1 MYREF
6 IRGHV
11 PPHERNDGYVPGRV
25 LDIRARGMIIY
36 MDDSCHVETVV
47 LLARQKLDLP
57 SGKIHINA
65 E

>member
-1 MYREF
+1 MFFEYSEDLCTENY

-36 MDDSCHVETVV
+36 MDDWCHVETIV
-47 LLARQKLDLP
+47 LLQKMN
-57 SGKIHINA
+57 S
-65 E
+65 